1 MSLLESLNDKS
12 RHSKQ
17 PASFAAVQT
26 TWSSGNVPPPKA
38 NSREKKTI
46 KKVNKNVNELN
57 SDTVENKFLQEEML
71 RLENKI
77 SKVASSIGTLYNQ
90 LNIFIEKQKE
100 DERRKN
106 NNNLKKSDNINSG
119 NYKKNEIDNAN
130 DLNNIASKLGEIID
144 SVNSYK
150 TNTWRDVS
158 YFMMGVS
165 TISILSS
172 MFVIY
177 TNRKQ

>member
-1 MSLLESLNDKS
+1 MILLESLKDKN

-26 TWSSGNVPPPKA
+26 TWSNGNLPPPKVKP
-38 NSREKKTI
+38 REKRTI
-46 KKVNKNVNELN
+46 KKVNKTVNELN
-57 SDTVENKFLQEEML
+57 RDTVENNFLQEEMS

-77 SKVASSIGTLYNQ
+77 STVASSIGTLYNQ

-100 DERRKN
+100 DERQKN
-106 NNNLKKSDNINSG
+106 NNNLKRSDINK
-119 NYKKNEIDNAN
+119 NNDKKNESNNVN
-130 DLNNIASKLGEIID
+130 DLNNISNKLGELID
-144 SVNSYK
+144 SINSYE
-150 TNTWRDVS
+150 NSTWRDVS

-165 TISILSS
+165 TMSILSS
-172 MFVIY
+172 MFLIY